1 MLRVEISRLKALAVV
16 VLFAGALLAT
26 GFAHRVPFAG
36 QAALQAY
43 MLAGG
48 QAADLCADRAGKTP
62 DLHAHQGC
70 PVCHLVGGAVPPGG
84 APSLRDANLTFV
96 AAMVAPA
103 ESRALRAVRDPVR
116 SLRAPPLA

>member
-36 QAALQAY
+36 QAA
-43 MLAGG
+43 MLAGV
-48 QAADLCADRAGKTP
+48 QAADLCADRAGKAR
-62 DLHAHQGC
+62 DLHAHQDC
-70 PVCHLVGGAVPPGG
+70 PACHLVGGAVPPGG
-84 APSLRDANLTFV
+84 APSLRDGNLTFV